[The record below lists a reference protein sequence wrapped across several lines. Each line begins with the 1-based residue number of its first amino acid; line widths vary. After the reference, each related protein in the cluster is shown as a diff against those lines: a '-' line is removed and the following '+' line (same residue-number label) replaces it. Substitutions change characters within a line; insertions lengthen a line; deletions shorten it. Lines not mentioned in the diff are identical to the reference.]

1 MDEQDWIN
9 HLISKH
15 NLKLEGTVLLL
26 GSIMEI
32 VHLAQD
38 LVNEEAKMIEMSTVM
53 AKQKGEAKE
62 ITEVT
67 DDTIKRLV
75 EVYDMFVVHTI
86 MEKVQQLT
94 DIYFTSEK
102 AKKLSEISDRAIKE
116 VEEEKNNKTVNKK
129 WWEQIQI

>member
-1 MDEQDWIN
+1 M
-9 HLISKH
+9 ISKH

-75 EVYDMFVVHTI
+75 EGYDMFVIHTV
-86 MEKVQQLT
+86 MKKVQQLT

-102 AKKLSEISDRAIKE
+102 AKKLSEISDKVIKE

-129 WWEQIQI
+129 

>member
-1 MDEQDWIN
+1 MDEQEKIN

-38 LVNEEAKMIEMSTVM
+38 LVNKKAKMIEMSVGI

-75 EVYDMFVVHTI
+75 ETYDMFVIHTV
-86 MEKVQQLT
+86 MEKVQQLA
-94 DIYFTSEK
+94 DIYFTSENS
-102 AKKLSEISDRAIKE
+102 KKLSEISDKVVKE

>member
-1 MDEQDWIN
+1 MDEQEKIS

-38 LVNEEAKMIEMSTVM
+38 LVNKKAKMIEMSTVI

-62 ITEVT
+62 ITEAT

-75 EVYDMFVVHTI
+75 ETYDMFVIHTV
-86 MEKVQQLT
+86 MEKVQQLV
-94 DIYFTSEK
+94 DIYFTSES
-102 AKKLSEISDRAIKE
+102 AKKLSEISDRVIKE

-129 WWEQIQI
+129 